1 MKPTH
6 TTILFALA
14 LAVALTNGFLAAA
27 QSNAVPGDTDY
38 STFSQFITQRN
49 IFDPNRY
56 PHEVYHHTTQHIR
69 RTSAPEVTLVGTMA
83 YQKGM
88 FAFFSGND
96 WSLRKILTTSN
107 SIVGYTVTDV
117 TPAGVKIQGADKK
130 EVAMNI
136 GDQLRESNNGWV
148 LTAQGD
154 AAAGSGTAGSATTSN
169 DNSNSGAPAD
179 STTAAPSASLGNND
193 VLKRL
198 MQLREQ
204 ENK

>member
-1 MKPTH
+1 MKLNR
-6 TTILFALA
+6 IKKFLLLA
-14 LAVALTNGFLAAA
+14 LAGA
-27 QSNAVPGDTDY
+27 QSNEVPGDTDY
-38 STFSQFITQRN
+38 TAFSPFITQRN

-56 PHEVYHHTTQHIR
+56 PHET
-69 RTSAPEVTLVGTMA
+69 RTSHRTSPRRNSAPQVTLVGTMS

-96 WSLRKILTTSN
+96 WSLRKILPVSGG
-107 SIVGYTVTDV
+107 IVGYTVTAI
-117 TPAGVKIQGADKK
+117 TTAGVKIQGADKK

-148 LTAQGD
+148 LVAQGD
-154 AAAGSGTAGSATTSN
+154 AVAGSGTIGSPTTETGDS
-169 DNSNSGAPAD
+169 DSGG
-179 STTAAPSASLGNND
+179 TTNEVAPSASLGSND
-193 VLKRL
+193 ILKRL